1 MNNHPWGTLM
11 RALGVGSM
19 GGAETREF
27 IVAQRPF
34 QTKNLNVAIFV
45 FPLVQIID
53 LAGHYE
59 VFQQAG
65 AHTYTVGEKLDPIQ
79 TAAGLTIIPKYTFET
94 APKVDVLVLPGGD
107 GVAIQLVNPAAI
119 KWIQSTAKKTIEVLT
134 VCTGSFL
141 AAKAGLL
148 DGLARQPFT
157 GLLMHWRTKPHLP
170 RSSGTKS
177 ISTAE
182 KS

>member
-119 KWIQSTAKKTIEVLT
+119 KWIQSTAKKTIEILT

-148 DGLARQPFT
+148 DGLA
-157 GLLMHWRTKPHLP
+157 
-170 RSSGTKS
+170 
-177 ISTAE
+177 
-182 KS
+182 